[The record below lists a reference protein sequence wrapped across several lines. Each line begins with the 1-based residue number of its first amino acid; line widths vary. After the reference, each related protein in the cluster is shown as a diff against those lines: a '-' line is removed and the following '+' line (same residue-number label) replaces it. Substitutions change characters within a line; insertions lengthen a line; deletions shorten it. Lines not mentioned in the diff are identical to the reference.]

1 MDNCIVNTP
10 VSVLLNVFVYSVI
23 KGFIK
28 LLVEG
33 QTISYILIA
42 VGAVGLEAHC
52 ILGTAAER
60 KSSSLSFSQ
69 TVQT

>member
-28 LLVEG
+28 LLVEW
-33 QTISYILIA
+33 QTISYSLIA
-42 VGAVGLEAHC
+42 VGAVGIRGPLY
-52 ILGTAAER
+52 LGH
-60 KSSSLSFSQ
+60 SS
-69 TVQT
+69 